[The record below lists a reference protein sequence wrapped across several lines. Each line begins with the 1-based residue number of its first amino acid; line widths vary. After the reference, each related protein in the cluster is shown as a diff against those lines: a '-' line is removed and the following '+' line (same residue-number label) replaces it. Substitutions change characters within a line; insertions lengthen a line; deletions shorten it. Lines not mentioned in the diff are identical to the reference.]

1 MFLQQVQKPH
11 KKSPL
16 DTNFKAFLL
25 HSFNGIATKIDE
37 AFSNNLMN
45 RTLLLS
51 KLGLKSGVDSLLVTD
66 NVTATDTEQVKDL
79 TTFVDFKYS
88 NQQRIWSNQ
97 NNKNMFAQCATE
109 KVIDC

>member
-1 MFLQQVQKPH
+1 M
-11 KKSPL
+11 
-16 DTNFKAFLL
+16 L
-25 HSFNGIATKIDE
+25 HSFNGIARKIDE
-37 AFSNNLMN
+37 AFANNLMN
-45 RTLLLS
+45 RILLL
-51 KLGLKSGVDSLLVTD
+51 TD
-66 NVTATDTEQVKDL
+66 NVIATDTEQVKDL